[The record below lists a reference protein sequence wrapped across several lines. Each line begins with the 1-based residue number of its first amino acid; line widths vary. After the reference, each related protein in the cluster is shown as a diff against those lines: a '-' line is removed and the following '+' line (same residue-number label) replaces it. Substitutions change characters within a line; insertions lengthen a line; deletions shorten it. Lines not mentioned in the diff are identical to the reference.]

1 MLMFLRATN
10 GFENMADA
18 KLSQKTSFVI
28 SSMTGNANFTTPDP
42 SLADVT
48 TALNDFKT
56 AVDNALTRD
65 SNAIAIKKEK
75 RQALIDLLH
84 LEIYYVLYKS
94 RGNRAVAES
103 SGFSFAKNPAP
114 APAILKPQ
122 NLQVINSNQSSQMD
136 VSIDTVTGAVA
147 YVYQCIA
154 DAALA
159 SGNWISTTCSQ
170 SKCTITGLTP
180 GTLYHWRVAAVGTK
194 GQILYSD
201 TISRIAV

>member
-1 MLMFLRATN
+1 MFLRATN
-10 GFENMADA
+10 GFESMSDA
-18 KLSQKTSFVI
+18 KLYQRSSFVI
-28 SSMTGNANFTTPDP
+28 SCITGNSNFEAPDP
-42 SLADVT
+42 TLAEL
-48 TALNDFKT
+48 TAGLNDFKT
-56 AVDNALTRD
+56 GVDNSLTRD
-65 SNAIAIKKEK
+65 SNAILIKNEK

-94 RGNRAVAES
+94 RGSRPVAES
-103 SGFSFAKNPAP
+103 SGFSFAKAKAP
-114 APAILKPQ
+114 APPMLKPQ
-122 NLQVINSNQSSQMD
+122 NLQVVNSDQSGQMD
-136 VSIDTVTGAVA
+136 VSIDSVTGAVA

-201 TISRIAV
+201 TISRMAV